1 MAGKTGGSLKGI
13 FDPVKRAAAAA
24 EMDRSAPTPKPPF
37 ERGSEPSQADG
48 RPPEQHAES
57 GTGARNLKAGGRNVR
72 ISGYIPPELEAALRD
87 EVIRRTLAYR
97 KTVSL
102 NDVLCDALA
111 FWRQHGEQLTDA
123 GSPES
128 DRR

>member
-13 FDPVKRAAAAA
+13 FDPVKKAAAAA
-24 EMDRSAPTPKPPF
+24 QMDRSAPTPKPSF
-37 ERGSEPSQADG
+37 ERGSEPSHVDG
-48 RPPEQHAES
+48 RRAEQQAEA
-57 GTGARNLKAGGRNVR
+57 GTGARNRKAGGRNVR

-87 EVIRRTLAYR
+87 EVIRRTLAHR

-111 FWRQHGEQLTDA
+111 FWQQHGDRLRGA
-123 GSPES
+123 GSAES